1 MGDIKNFLYAW
12 CGKRKATPNYE
23 IRAAGNKNRP
33 KFLCEVRVDGFNYT
47 GMGNS
52 TNKKDAQANA
62 ARDFVNYLVRTG
74 EVKASEV
81 PVLGA
86 AVPDSDDSNDRCG
99 DLPPNAPAPPHIA
112 VKEETDSTSC
122 SKPVPGVTGL
132 GYSGFANSDW
142 DRGANLKDY
151 YSKKEEQEAQATLES
166 EEVDLNAGLHGNWT
180 LENAKARLNQFF
192 QKEKNQS
199 EYKYS
204 QVGPDH
210 NRSFIAEMSIFVKQL
225 GRKIFA
231 REHGSNKKL
240 AAQSCALS
248 LVRQLYHLGVIEAY
262 TGQTKKKE
270 GEQPYSAE
278 NPVSLVHGKIASFEP
293 SQRQSRDG
301 VVPWSPPQVN
311 WNPWTSCNIDEGP
324 LAFIIQERDQL
335 PVKKFEQE
343 ILEAIRNSPVLIIRG
358 ATGCGKTTQVPQYI
372 LDEYLKNGKAAD
384 CNIVVT
390 QPRRIS
396 AVSVAERVSYE
407 RGEDVGK
414 SCGYSVRFE
423 SVLPRPHASVMF
435 CTVGVL
441 LRKLEA
447 GIRGI
452 SHVIVDEIHERDL
465 NTDFLLVVLRDVVK
479 AFPEVR
485 IILMSATID
494 TTMFREYFFNCPVIE
509 VFGRTFPV
517 QEYFLEDCIQMT
529 QFVPPPSDRKRK
541 DKEEEG
547 GEEETNCNVI
557 CGPEYGPE
565 TKRAMASMNEKE
577 TPFELIEALLKYIQ
591 TLNVPGAVLV
601 FLPGWNLIYSMQRH
615 LEMNPHFGSSRYRI
629 LPLHSQIPR
638 EDQRKVFDPV
648 PSDVTKVILSTN
660 IAETS
665 ITINDVVYVID
676 SCKQKV
682 KLFTSHNNMTNYA
695 TVWASKT
702 NLEQRRGRAGR
713 VRPGFCFHLCSR
725 ARFERLETHMTPEIF
740 RTPLHEVALSIKL
753 LRLGGIGHFL
763 SKAIEPPP
771 LDAVIEAEHTLRELD
786 ALDLNDELTP
796 LGRILAK
803 LPIEPRLGKMMIM
816 GCIFKMAGE
825 EGEIRFCEHKKLNMA
840 TLRMTWEA
848 KVQLKDIL
856 VNSGFPEEC
865 LLTQVFSNTG
875 PDNNLDVVISLL
887 AFGFYPN
894 VCYHKEKRKILTTEG
909 RNALIHK
916 SSVNCPFSSQ
926 DMKYP
931 SPFFVFGE
939 KIRTRAISAK
949 GMTLVSPLQL
959 LLFASKKVVS
969 EGQIIILDE
978 WIKLKMSHSVAA
990 YITASKA
997 GIEALVVEVS
1007 KDPEYIRQMDPVNER
1022 LLNVVRYISRPSA
1035 AGINL
1040 MVNNASLITP
1050 SIWSHYLVAGGKSFD
1065 ITYVRLKFHTSRPE
1079 SFAIYKRAS
1088 EDGPWIPY
1096 QYYSGSCEKTYQKPN
1111 RGFIRTGEDE
1121 QQALCTDEFSDISPL
1136 TGGNV
1141 AFSTLEGRPSAY
1153 NFDNSPVLQDWVT
1166 ATDIRVTLNRLNTFG
1181 DEVFNDPKVLKSYYY
1196 AISDFAVGGRC
1207 KCNGHASE
1215 CVKNEHQRLVCNCK
1229 HNTFGSDCEKC
1240 KPFYNDRPW
1249 RRATAENAN
1258 ECLQCNCNG
1267 NSRECKFDPDLYRET
1282 GHGGRCVNCADNTD
1296 GPNCE
1301 RCRDNYY
1308 RQGGDG
1314 RCLSCSCNP
1323 VGSLST
1329 QCDIY
1334 GRCSCKA
1341 GVMGEK
1347 CDHCQPGYHS
1357 LTEAGCR
1364 PCSCNPSGSTQECDV
1379 NTGQC
1384 QCKDNVEGFSCDR
1397 CKLGYF
1403 NLDPLNPQ
1411 GCTACFC
1418 YHHSSVCESASG
1430 YSVYK
1435 ITSTFDIDAEGWRAE
1450 QRDGS
1455 EVLVQWSTSREIS
1468 LKSDDYTPIYFIAPD
1483 KFLGNHE
1490 LSYGQN
1496 ITFSFRVERIDT
1508 RLSAEDVVLEG
1519 AGLHVAVPLI
1529 AQGNSYPNENKQT
1542 YVFRLHDVTDY
1553 PWRPSLNHS
1562 DFQKLLHNLT
1572 AIKIRGTYSGK
1583 SICNCRDHT
1592 AGPNC
1597 ERCEDGYYG
1606 DATQGTSTDCEA
1618 CPCPG
1623 SSTCAVVPKT
1633 REVVCTNCPIGTT
1646 GRRCEL
1652 CDDGYFGDPLGRNGS
1667 ARACRVCACNNNIDP
1682 NAVGN
1687 CDRQTGECLK
1697 CIYNT
1702 AGFYCDR
1709 CKQGFFGNPLA
1720 TNPSEKCQ
1728 HVTVVPLAPQMVTV
1742 MSEVASA
1749 NASLVLLVSSVT
1761 DVRFI
1766 TLALVLMAASVN
1778 QQRQK
1783 LHELESLID
1792 NLGSSHNTVSD
1803 KAFEERLRDAENEI
1817 MKLVEEAQNSRVM
1830 FNIITLDIDQSLL
1843 DRLAEINNTLTT
1855 QWGRLQNIRKTVEST
1870 SELADNSQKRVQDA
1884 KMLIEKARNELEKAK
1899 DAISKVDIQPPSSTG
1914 DPNNMT
1920 VLAEEAR
1927 KLADKH
1933 KQEADE
1939 IEKTAKKANDT
1950 SNEAY
1955 NLLQN
1960 LLTGEE
1966 QINNDIKELNRKYNE
1981 TKNIAKDL
1989 EKQANKVHAEADEAG
2004 NKALQ
2009 IYANLTSI
2017 PPVDTEALENEAKK
2031 IKKEAAEL
2039 DSLIDQ
2045 KAKIYE
2051 DLRNDLRAREMEV
2064 QNLLDKGK
2072 TEQQTADQLLA
2083 RADAAKA
2090 LAEEAAKKGKNTY
2103 QEAQDILNNL
2113 KDFDKRVNDNKTAAE
2128 EAMKKI
2134 PGINATIIAANS
2146 KTKQAE
2152 SSLGNAAADAREAK
2166 NKADEAEK
2174 IANAVLK
2181 NANKTKSE
2189 AEQTLDNTMKLD
2201 DDVKDFMD
2209 QLAAA
2214 EADLQK
2220 KKEDADHDMMMAN
2233 MASKLAQ
2240 DAEDNARKAKN
2251 SVKGVLTTIND
2262 LLRQLGNIDN
2272 VDLNKLKD
2280 IEDSLARAKNQMKD
2294 NDLER
2299 KLADLNEAAKQQD
2312 EMIKDYD
2319 RQIQE
2324 IKADI
2329 SNLEDIKN
2337 TLPSGCFNTPSIE
2350 KP

>member
-1 MGDIKNFLYAW
+1 MFAMFHVFILLTVPCYIYGAMDECVDDW
-12 CGKRKATPNYE
+12 H
-23 IRAAGNKNRP
+23 RP
-33 KFLCEVRVDGFNYT
+33 QRCMPEFV
-47 GMGNS
+47 
-52 TNKKDAQANA
+52 NA
-62 ARDFVNYLVRTG
+62 AFNVTVVATNT
-74 EVKASEV
+74 
-81 PVLGA
+81 
-86 AVPDSDDSNDRCG
+86 CG
-99 DLPPNAPAPPHIA
+99 SPP
-112 VKEETDSTSC
+112 EEYCVQT
-122 SKPVPGVTGL
+122 GVTGVTK
-132 GYSGFANSDW
+132 SCHIC
-142 DRGANLKDY
+142 
-151 YSKKEEQEAQATLES
+151 
-166 EEVDLNAGLHGNWT
+166 NAGDPRQHHGAVYLTDYN
-180 LENAKARLNQFF
+180 NQADTTWW
-192 QKEKNQS
+192 QS
-199 EYKYS
+199 
-204 QVGPDH
+204 
-210 NRSFIAEMSIFVKQL
+210 
-225 GRKIFA
+225 
-231 REHGSNKKL
+231 
-240 AAQSCALS
+240 
-248 LVRQLYHLGVIEAY
+248 
-262 TGQTKKKE
+262 QTM
-270 GEQPYSAE
+270 
-278 NPVSLVHGKIASFEP
+278 L
-293 SQRQSRDG
+293 
-301 VVPWSPPQVN
+301 
-311 WNPWTSCNIDEGP
+311 
-324 LAFIIQERDQL
+324 
-335 PVKKFEQE
+335 
-343 ILEAIRNSPVLIIRG
+343 
-358 ATGCGKTTQVPQYI
+358 
-372 LDEYLKNGKAAD
+372 
-384 CNIVVT
+384 
-390 QPRRIS
+390 
-396 AVSVAERVSYE
+396 
-407 RGEDVGK
+407 
-414 SCGYSVRFE
+414 
-423 SVLPRPHASVMF
+423 
-435 CTVGVL
+435 
-441 LRKLEA
+441 A
-447 GIRGI
+447 GI
-452 SHVIVDEIHERDL
+452 
-465 NTDFLLVVLRDVVK
+465 
-479 AFPEVR
+479 
-485 IILMSATID
+485 
-494 TTMFREYFFNCPVIE
+494 
-509 VFGRTFPV
+509 
-517 QEYFLEDCIQMT
+517 Q
-529 QFVPPPSDRKRK
+529 
-541 DKEEEG
+541 
-547 GEEETNCNVI
+547 
-557 CGPEYGPE
+557 
-565 TKRAMASMNEKE
+565 
-577 TPFELIEALLKYIQ
+577 
-591 TLNVPGAVLV
+591 
-601 FLPGWNLIYSMQRH
+601 
-615 LEMNPHFGSSRYRI
+615 
-629 LPLHSQIPR
+629 
-638 EDQRKVFDPV
+638 
-648 PSDVTKVILSTN
+648 
-660 IAETS
+660 
-665 ITINDVVYVID
+665 
-676 SCKQKV
+676 
-682 KLFTSHNNMTNYA
+682 
-695 TVWASKT
+695 
-702 NLEQRRGRAGR
+702 
-713 VRPGFCFHLCSR
+713 
-725 ARFERLETHMTPEIF
+725 
-740 RTPLHEVALSIKL
+740 
-753 LRLGGIGHFL
+753 
-763 SKAIEPPP
+763 
-771 LDAVIEAEHTLRELD
+771 
-786 ALDLNDELTP
+786 
-796 LGRILAK
+796 
-803 LPIEPRLGKMMIM
+803 
-816 GCIFKMAGE
+816 
-825 EGEIRFCEHKKLNMA
+825 
-840 TLRMTWEA
+840 
-848 KVQLKDIL
+848 
-856 VNSGFPEEC
+856 
-865 LLTQVFSNTG
+865 
-875 PDNNLDVVISLL
+875 
-887 AFGFYPN
+887 
-894 VCYHKEKRKILTTEG
+894 
-909 RNALIHK
+909 
-916 SSVNCPFSSQ
+916 
-926 DMKYP
+926 YP
-931 SPFFVFGE
+931 S
-939 KIRTRAISAK
+939 S
-949 GMTLVSPLQL
+949 
-959 LLFASKKVVS
+959 
-969 EGQIIILDE
+969 
-978 WIKLKMSHSVAA
+978 
-990 YITASKA
+990 
-997 GIEALVVEVS
+997 
-1007 KDPEYIRQMDPVNER
+1007 
-1022 LLNVVRYISRPSA
+1022 
-1035 AGINL
+1035 INL
-1040 MVNNASLITP
+1040 TL
-1050 SIWSHYLVAGGKSFD
+1050 HLGKSFD

-1583 SICNCRDHT
+1583 SAGFLDDVTLTSARPGIGVPATWVERCICPTGYLGQFCEKCAPGYKRANPSRGPFSPCEPCNCNGHSETCDAETGICNCRDHT

-1728 HVTVVPLAPQMVTV
+1728 PCNCLSYGTVNSETTCSQVTGQCECLPHVTKRDCSACEPGYYNLYSGQGCKRCDCSAIGSTNGHCDVRSGQCECQPGVTGQQCDRC
-1742 MSEVASA
+1742 EVHHFGFGPDGCKPCDCDPEGSQTLQCKEDGQCECREGFIGNRCDMCEENYFYNRTRPGCQECPACY
-1749 NASLVLLVSSVT
+1749 SLVKEK
-1761 DVRFI
+1761 
-1766 TLALVLMAASVN
+1766 VN

-1817 MKLVEEAQNSRVM
+1817 MKLVEEAQNSR
-1830 FNIITLDIDQSLL
+1830 DIDQSLL